1 MTDDRP
7 LRIAIVDDEVDVVTY
22 LETALEDR
30 GFEVHASS
38 DPDGALEFLAEVRP
52 DVVCLDLLMPGRSG
66 VALFEAIRRHPA
78 LKDVLVVVI
87 TGLATD
93 EDLRQALGGGSRVE
107 FVDKPVDLDRLVAA
121 LAGSA
126 AATGGGER

>member
-1 MTDDRP
+1 MSVDRP
-7 LRIAIVDDEVDVVTY
+7 LRVAIVDDEVDVVTY

-38 DPDGALEFLAEVRP
+38 DPDGALDFLAEVRP
-52 DVVCLDLLMPGRSG
+52 DAVCLDLLMPGRSG
-66 VALFEAIRRHPA
+66 VALFDAIRRHPT

-93 EDLRQALGGGSRVE
+93 EELRRALGGRSPVE
-107 FVDKPVDLDRLVAA
+107 FVDKPVDLDRLVSA
-121 LAGSA
+121 LAGCA
-126 AATGGGER
+126 PVPGGGDR